1 MTSEAGGD
9 AVRGIGARLRAAR
22 EKRGFTLLQAAEKL
36 HVDPHTLEALEA
48 GDFAALGADVYVR
61 GHLRRYAEAVGESPL
76 ELQELYAS
84 GRRAVRPDLTRI
96 PRSEPVPRSSPLMML
111 ALLVVVGAA
120 LAGVVWWFLTL
131 PGAKP
136 QPVAAQPAAAGGSAE
151 ATAAPGAAEPAAAE
165 VATAVAGAD
174 VAPKPEPAAAAPA
187 AGARLNLSF
196 SAPSW
201 VEVSDASGRRLLGGL
216 IASGVT
222 REVPGTPPLHVV
234 LGNAAAV
241 TLQLNGEPVGFQP
254 LVHRD
259 GSAHFLIDASGR
271 ASAAAP
277 RLAHGD

>member
-1 MTSEAGGD
+1 MMSEGGGD

-111 ALLVVVGAA
+111 AVLVVVGAA
-120 LAGVVWWFLTL
+120 LAGLVWWFLTL

-136 QPVAAQPAAAGGSAE
+136 QPVAAAPSVAAGGGADSAPGPAE
-151 ATAAPGAAEPAAAE
+151 PAATAAPAAE
-165 VATAVAGAD
+165 VPGNAA
-174 VAPKPEPAAAAPA
+174 PAAAAPA
-187 AGARLNLSF
+187 GGTRLSLSF
-196 SAPSW
+196 
-201 VEVSDASGRRLLGGL
+201 
-216 IASGVT
+216 
-222 REVPGTPPLHVV
+222 
-234 LGNAAAV
+234 
-241 TLQLNGEPVGFQP
+241 
-254 LVHRD
+254 
-259 GSAHFLIDASGR
+259 
-271 ASAAAP
+271 
-277 RLAHGD
+277 